1 MNSIVLDAS
10 AILAIV
16 NREPGHEKLT
26 PQLLSRA
33 VASTVNV
40 AEAHTKLVKGGWN
53 SDEAW
58 NDQPRLYADLGF
70 ALLEKIVFFQRDLKP
85 DDRFPVER
93 LDHENSFLI
102 DVRTP
107 FRSPGATTSPS
118 STRILVFKVL
128 YVRNA

>member
-1 MNSIVLDAS
+1 VNSIVLDAS

-33 VASTVNV
+33 IASTVNV

-58 NDQPRLYADLGF
+58 NDAAGFIKETVVFDEEHARLTGNLSVQTHTFGLSLGDRLVWHWASSF
-70 ALLEKIVFFQRDLKP
+70 RHRSIQLKGYG
-85 DDRFPVER
+85 
-93 LDHENSFLI
+93 
-102 DVRTP
+102 RT
-107 FRSPGATTSPS
+107 FS
-118 STRILVFKVL
+118 
-128 YVRNA
+128 